1 MAQISLVPPAPAVV
15 GKPSAGGLVS
25 FPLARPRARFDRGPR
40 EPRDRVA
47 YRRSFRLL
55 GAAALVLVLGVGFGL
70 WLDSVGRHMAQARTL
85 MVASALL
92 ACGVAL
98 VGAGLAAVGF
108 RHGVRLGAL
117 ERKSLWLGALAFVS
131 NLLMSAVGAFTAL
144 LSVAAF
150 ARGRQLRHLGR
161 VQLATLEAGDK
172 WLAPKLGAL
181 PPRPTT
187 APEAPAVDEALRA
200 PLAAAWR
207 DNGRTEHA
215 SVAAFARLSLDL
227 MALGAPAWLV
237 ASAHADALDE
247 VRHAEACFSLAAGF
261 DGQAVSPAAFP
272 AAVRART
279 LPATRTLALAV
290 LAVDSLI
297 DGALHEGV
305 SARVVARLAR
315 TCPEPTIRALL
326 KQIAVDEGRHAAHGW
341 DVVEFCLTE
350 GGEPVA
356 QALRGALTKLP
367 SRLQHETHPVAR
379 TGAWERY
386 GLPGLA
392 LEQEE
397 FGKARA
403 DLIRRLST
411 LIGARVE
418 RVATIAN

>member
-1 MAQISLVPPAPAVV
+1 MAQISLVPPAPTLAVL
-15 GKPSAGGLVS
+15 PSATERVAL
-25 FPLARPRARFDRGPR
+25 GPR
-40 EPRDRVA
+40 EPGDRVA
-47 YRRSFRLL
+47 YRWAFRLL
-55 GAAALVLVLGVGFGL
+55 GCAALVLVAGVVLGFS
-70 WLDSVGRHMAQARTL
+70 LDGAGRHMSLARTL
-85 MVASALL
+85 MVSSALS
-92 ACGVAL
+92 ACVVAL
-98 VGAGLAAVGF
+98 VGAGFAVVGF
-108 RHGVRLGAL
+108 RRGVRLGAL
-117 ERKSLWLGALAFVS
+117 ERKSLWLGALAIVS
-131 NLLMSAVGAFTAL
+131 NLLMSAVGAFSAL

-161 VQLATLEAGDK
+161 VQLATLAESSR
-172 WLAPKLGAL
+172 WLTPKLGAR

-187 APEAPAVDEALRA
+187 APEAPVVDDALRA

-247 VRHAEACFSLAAGF
+247 VRHAEACFSLAAAL
-261 DGQAVSPAAFP
+261 DGQTMSPAGFP
-272 AAVRART
+272 AAARARA
-279 LPATRTLALAV
+279 LPATKTLALAV

-341 DVVEFCLTE
+341 DVVEFCLRE

-367 SRLQHETHPVAR
+367 TRLSHEMSPAAR
-379 TGAWERY
+379 LGAWERY

-397 FGKARA
+397 FSKTRV
-403 DLIRRLST
+403 DLVRRLST

-418 RVATIAN
+418 RTATAAS

>member
-1 MAQISLVPPAPAVV
+1 
-15 GKPSAGGLVS
+15 
-25 FPLARPRARFDRGPR
+25 
-40 EPRDRVA
+40 
-47 YRRSFRLL
+47 
-55 GAAALVLVLGVGFGL
+55 LVLSLALGI
-70 WLDSVGRHMAQARTL
+70 WLDSRGHHPEQARL
-85 MVASALL
+85 LLVSGALL
-92 ACGVAL
+92 ACLVAL
-98 VGAGLAAVGF
+98 AGAGLAVIGL

-117 ERKSLWLGALAFVS
+117 ERKSLWLGALAVVS
-131 NLLMSAVGAFTAL
+131 NTVMSAVGAFTAL

-150 ARGRQLRHLGR
+150 ARGRQLRHFGR
-161 VQLATLEAGDK
+161 VQLATLEQSNK
-172 WLAPKLGAL
+172 WLAPQLGLLAL
-181 PPRPTT
+181 PQHHVGTPFV
-187 APEAPAVDEALRA
+187 APIDDALRA

-247 VRHAEACFSLAAGF
+247 VRHTELCFLLASSL
-261 DGQAVSPAAFP
+261 DGQTMSPSAFP
-272 AAVRART
+272 AAARARS

-297 DGALHEGV
+297 DGALHEGL

-315 TCPEPTIRALL
+315 TCTEPGIRALL

-341 DVVEFCLTE
+341 DVVKFCLAE

-367 SRLQHETHPVAR
+367 VRLQHDLGPVAR
-379 TGAWERY
+379 TGAWECY
-386 GLPGLA
+386 GLPGHA

-397 FGKARA
+397 FSKARA
-403 DLIRRLST
+403 DVVRRVST

-418 RVATIAN
+418 TTPGPRERAVDASPAQRESASL